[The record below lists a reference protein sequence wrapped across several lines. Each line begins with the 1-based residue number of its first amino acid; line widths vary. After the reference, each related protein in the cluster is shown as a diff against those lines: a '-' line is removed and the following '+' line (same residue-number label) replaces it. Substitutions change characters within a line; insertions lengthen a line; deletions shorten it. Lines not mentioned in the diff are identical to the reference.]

1 MINLR
6 QHLSETQ
13 PLAFFYHSILKY
25 LSTISTVHWAS
36 KDRDSRNLKVP
47 KSLTNH
53 LAQLILEGSKYNRYS
68 KKKKHS
74 LLSVGTWFPTLVTL
88 ALPLMTWEPL
98 IPCQRQAKC
107 PLWSFAAETHPDLA
121 FEIFPLQRK
130 GGTCKNQLIEGDSS
144 RGLSRALH
152 LSFPLNSV
160 LTLRSL
166 SRSESQEYPAHTI
179 PLHQTLFIE
188 DTEAEQYVK

>member
-1 MINLR
+1 MISLR

-36 KDRDSRNLKVP
+36 KERDSRNLKVP

-53 LAQLILEGSKYNRYS
+53 LAWL
-68 KKKKHS
+68 
-74 LLSVGTWFPTLVTL
+74 TLVTL

-107 PLWSFAAETHPDLA
+107 PLWSFAAEPHPDLA